1 MDEKQ
6 WIEEAWM
13 RRTGQ
18 DRTGQDRTRVRV
30 EWRND
35 GCERTKQ

>member
-13 RRTGQ
+13 R
-18 DRTGQDRTRVRV
+18 RTGQDRTRVRV